1 MWKNYDYF
9 IWSINDKNKNL
20 SEKIRDEL
28 FSYVIVRHGSK
39 QMIHLILIL
48 MMILMKGC
56 LGMVSTIE
64 SWMSIG

>member
-1 MWKNYDYF
+1 MWKNCDYF
-9 IWSINDKNKNL
+9 ILSINDK
-20 SEKIRDEL
+20 KIRDEL

-56 LGMVSTIE
+56 LVMVSTIE